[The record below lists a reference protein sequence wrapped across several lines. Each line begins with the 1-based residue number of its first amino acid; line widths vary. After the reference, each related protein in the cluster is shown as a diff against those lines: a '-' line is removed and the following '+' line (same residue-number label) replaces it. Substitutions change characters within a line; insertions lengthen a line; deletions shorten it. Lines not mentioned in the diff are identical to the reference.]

1 MIDIKGIYA
10 LGSDLYIKTDGFM
23 GNFASELA
31 FKKVLYI
38 DKKMS
43 AFRDDSEVV
52 SINKN
57 AGHREVIV
65 SEETCYVI
73 KKAKEFNKIS
83 SKFDITIR
91 PLIELWNEK
100 LKYNK
105 IPNSLEIEKAR
116 ALVNSD
122 DLIINENAI
131 YLNKKEQMVDL
142 GAIAKGFAT
151 DVSKDILKTLNIKN
165 ALLDFGGNLYTLG
178 KNNGEYWKIG
188 VQNPFLNTGEIIG
201 ILKSTDE
208 SIVTSGINER
218 FTEVGDK
225 RFHHIIDKQTGFPV
239 ENELMSVTLIDK
251 SSLDADALSTT
262 ILLDGLEEGVKIVR
276 ELNKQAII
284 ITKEKDVF
292 ITKSILNRFSKTIDV
307 KIYEM

>member
-31 FKKVLYI
+31 FKKVLDI

-52 SINKN
+52 NINKN
-57 AGHREVIV
+57 AGYRGITV

-91 PLIELWNEK
+91 PLIKLWNEK
-100 LKYNK
+100 LKDNK
-105 IPNSLEIEKAR
+105 IPNNLEIEKAK

-122 DLIINENAI
+122 DLIINGNAI
-131 YLNKKEQMVDL
+131 YLNRKEQMIDL

-151 DVSKDILKTLNIKN
+151 DVSKDILKTLNIKS

-178 KNNGEYWKIG
+178 KNKGEYWKIG
-188 VQNPFLNTGEIIG
+188 VQNPFLTTGEIIG
-201 ILKSTDE
+201 VLESTDE

-218 FTEVGDK
+218 FTQIGDK

-239 ENELMSVTLIDK
+239 ENDIMSATVIDK
-251 SSLDADALSTT
+251 YSLDADALSTT
-262 ILLDGLEEGVKIVR
+262 ILLEGLDEGVKIVR

-284 ITKEKDVF
+284 ITKEKEVF
-292 ITKSILNRFSKTIDV
+292 ITKSILNRFSKTIDIR
-307 KIYEM
+307 IYEI

>member
-31 FKKVLYI
+31 FKKVLDI

-52 SINKN
+52 NINKN
-57 AGHREVIV
+57 AGHRKITV

-91 PLIELWNEK
+91 PLIKLWNEK
-100 LKYNK
+100 LKDNK
-105 IPNSLEIEKAR
+105 IPNNLEIEKAK

-122 DLIINENAI
+122 DLIINGNAI
-131 YLNKKEQMVDL
+131 YLNRKEQMIDL

-151 DVSKDILKTLNIKN
+151 DVSKDILKTLNIKS

-178 KNNGEYWKIG
+178 KNKGEYWKIG
-188 VQNPFLNTGEIIG
+188 IQNPFLTTGEIIG
-201 ILKSTDE
+201 VLESTDE

-218 FTEVGDK
+218 FTQIGDK
-225 RFHHIIDKQTGFPV
+225 RFHHIIDKPTGFPV
-239 ENELMSVTLIDK
+239 ENDIMSVTVIDK
-251 SSLDADALSTT
+251 YSLDADALSTT
-262 ILLDGLEEGVKIVR
+262 ILLEGLDEGVKIVR

-284 ITKEKDVF
+284 ITKEKEVF
-292 ITKSILNRFSKTIDV
+292 ITKSILNRFSKTIDI
-307 KIYEM
+307 KIYEI